1 MQGSVKMFTPDLAMQ
16 LVESSDQFPVDFDL
30 AWQWAGYS
38 RKDSAKRVLKKSGML
53 ANSRFHRIV
62 ESAPLENG
70 GSSPEKIW
78 LSLDCFKHFAMMAQT
93 EQGDAVRDYFL
104 ECERRAKAQAAP
116 MDMLTLMEYSIH
128 QLRLQAQDIAAI
140 KEQNLL
146 LVEQNQYLQTQVKL
160 LTSAQEA
167 LELETEANAAELDRY
182 RNGHGRYYT
191 ISAWCNLHGYTLS
204 LKQMNLMGRK
214 AGAMC
219 RTQNIAPQPVKDTR
233 WGTVG
238 SYPDRIL
245 EELNFE
251 D

>member
-1 MQGSVKMFTPDLAMQ
+1 
-16 LVESSDQFPVDFDL
+16 
-30 AWQWAGYS
+30 
-38 RKDSAKRVLKKSGML
+38 
-53 ANSRFHRIV
+53 
-62 ESAPLENG
+62 
-70 GSSPEKIW
+70 
-78 LSLDCFKHFAMMAQT
+78 
-93 EQGDAVRDYFL
+93 
-104 ECERRAKAQAAP
+104 
-116 MDMLTLMEYSIH
+116 
-128 QLRLQAQDIAAI
+128 
-140 KEQNLL
+140 L
-146 LVEQNQYLQTQVKL
+146 LVEQNQYLQVQVKL

-191 ISAWCNLHGYTLS
+191 IAAWCNLHGYTLS
-204 LKQMNLMGRK
+204 SQQMNLMGRK

-219 RTQNIAPQPVKDTR
+219 RTQNIIPQPVGDTR